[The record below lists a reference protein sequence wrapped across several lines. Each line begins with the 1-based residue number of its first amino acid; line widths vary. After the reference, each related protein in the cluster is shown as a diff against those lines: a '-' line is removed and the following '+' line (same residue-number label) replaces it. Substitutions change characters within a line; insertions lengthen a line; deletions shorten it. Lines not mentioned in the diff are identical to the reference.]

1 MRLSVLVVRSLA
13 VLGLLTLLIPVG
25 PPSLAQVGEGAT
37 MTVLRGSVA
46 VIRTDGSAIQPAP
59 SGTTVSPGD
68 EIRTLSASGAV
79 ITFFT
84 GTEIELGDQTILV
97 VERVSRQGER
107 IDVSLRQVFG
117 ISVSHMQTFAD
128 SGSAYRVESGGAVA
142 LVRGSQ
148 LAVYGPQEGLSI
160 FINVES
166 TQPIT
171 VENCTL
177 MPGVGVW
184 FEVPVRDRGCNYF
197 RAALESGPWNA
208 LLEGF
213 TTAEQARQGDTRG
226 RPAGQV
232 QAGRVNETRSDIDKQ
247 KKDDDSLPTPTT
259 TPGTPTPSATGT
271 STSSTAAS
279 PTPGAGTGTPVPCN
293 NATNSGGEGVTT
305 TVHALGRTSGTFQFI
320 RDAFGIPDRFEVIYE
335 GHVLLDTGNVSG
347 AATHSITYGPGTSTS
362 ITVRVTG
369 PTGTAWTYTVS
380 CPT

>member
-1 MRLSVLVVRSLA
+1 MV
-13 VLGLLTLLIPVG
+13 
-25 PPSLAQVGEGAT
+25 
-37 MTVLRGSVA
+37 
-46 VIRTDGSAIQPAP
+46 QPAP

-84 GTEIELGDQTILV
+84 GTEIELGNETILV

-128 SGSAYRVESGGAVA
+128 SGSAYRVDSGGAVA

-184 FEVPVRDRGCNYF
+184 FEVPIRDRGCNYF
-197 RAALESGPWNA
+197 RAALEAGPWNA

-213 TTAEQARQGDTRG
+213 TTAEQARQGDTRR

-259 TPGTPTPSATGT
+259 TPGTASPTATGT
-271 STSSTAAS
+271 ATSSTAAS
-279 PTPGAGTGTPVPCN
+279 PTPGGGTGTAVPCN

-305 TVHALGRTSGTFQFI
+305 TVHALGQTSGTFKFI

-335 GHVLLDTGNVSG
+335 GHVLLDTGDVSG
-347 AATHSITYGPGTSTS
+347 AATHSITYGPGTSTN